1 MPPGSSAASPRSSDP
16 PADTERL
23 LGTAIRLGAD
33 ECEVVRAARRVTTIR
48 ITDSAISE
56 AKQVSDDQYGIRL
69 VARGRIASASVPA
82 GSGRISETVG
92 RMVHASDSIQ
102 LPCRFWR
109 GLAEPASR
117 GRPGELRG
125 TYDARL
131 DRMTC
136 REAEDLAERMIVA
149 ASNKKVGAI
158 TGSLHV
164 VCETFEVS
172 NTRGLHD
179 VEMSTYVAGLVNAE
193 SAPRVRGASASGV
206 AAQQQ
211 QQQRQQQQQPPPP
224 PPPPPYPTVSGIGYG
239 SARTLDGFDPER
251 AGADACEMCVRSENP
266 ASVDGGTYTVIFE
279 PYSVGELLAF
289 VVAPNFDLKRVLDG
303 RSCFSGGTGRP
314 VASELLTIQDDP
326 HAPDAIGSHRID
338 AEGVPTAGRPLV
350 KRGVFE
356 GTYSDLFDYYRA
368 VYDSDD
374 NDNGS
379 DANYGG
385 ANGSAVSDNPDA
397 RNGSPAD
404 ASGSDY
410 AARGIPGESR
420 ILAAAGPGNAAR
432 MAVPMGRGADPIPV
446 SAPHN
451 MSVSSD
457 VEQISPDEMI
467 RDVKKGL
474 LVGRLWYTYAV
485 NPISGDFSCTARSG
499 VFLIRDGQVVSPA
512 RPVRIMHSLP
522 ALLRDI
528 SGIGNDARSV
538 VQWASLS
545 SVAPSLRV
553 ENVPVIRIS

>member
-1 MPPGSSAASPRSSDP
+1 MPSGQSAASPRPPDP
-16 PADTERL
+16 PADPERL
-23 LGTAIRLGAD
+23 LGTAVRLGAD

-48 ITDSAISE
+48 ITDSAVSE
-56 AKQVSDDQYGIRL
+56 AKQISDDQYGIRL

-82 GSGRISETVG
+82 GHGRFSEVVG
-92 RMVHASDSIQ
+92 RMMHASGSIQ
-102 LPCRFWR
+102 RPCRFWR

-136 REAEDLAERMIVA
+136 GEAEDLAERMIVA

-179 VEMSTYVAGLVNAE
+179 VETSTYVAGLVNAE
-193 SAPRVRGASASGV
+193 SALRAGGASASGA

-211 QQQRQQQQQPPPP
+211 SQQQQ
-224 PPPPPYPTVSGIGYG
+224 PPPYPTVSGIGYG

-251 AGADACEMCVRSENP
+251 AGADAREMCLRSENP
-266 ASVDGGTYTVIFE
+266 VSVDGGTYTVVFE

-289 VVAPNFDLKRVLDG
+289 VVAPNFELKRVLDG
-303 RSCFSGGTGRP
+303 RSCFSGSAGRP
-314 VASELLTIQDDP
+314 VASEMLTIRDDP

-338 AEGVPTAGRPLV
+338 AEGMPTAGRPLV
-350 KRGVFE
+350 ERGVFE
-356 GTYSDLFDYYRA
+356 ETYSDLFDYYRA
-368 VYDSDD
+368 VYDNDD
-374 NDNGS
+374 NDDDS
-379 DANYGG
+379 DTNHGG
-385 ANGSAVSDNPDA
+385 ANGSAAPDDHDA
-397 RNGSPAD
+397 AD
-404 ASGSDY
+404 ESSAGISGSDP
-410 AARGIPGESR
+410 AARGPVGEDR
-420 ILAAAGPGNAAR
+420 VLAAARPGNATR
-432 MAVPMGRGADPIPV
+432 MAVPLGRGADPIPV

-457 VEQISPDEMI
+457 VELIPPDEMI
-467 RDVKKGL
+467 QDVKRGL

-499 VFLIRDGQVVSPA
+499 IFLIRDGRIVSPA

-522 ALLRDI
+522 ALLCDI
-528 SGIGNDARSV
+528 SGIGNDARNV

-553 ENVPVIRIS
+553 ENVPVIRI

>member
-1 MPPGSSAASPRSSDP
+1 MPPGSSAASPRSPDTSVDP
-16 PADTERL
+16 ERL

-33 ECEVVRAARRVTTIR
+33 ECEVARAARRVTTIR
-48 ITDSAISE
+48 ITDSAVSE

-92 RMVHASDSIQ
+92 RMMHASGSIQ
-102 LPCRFWR
+102 RPCRFWR
-109 GLAEPASR
+109 GLAEPVSR

-179 VEMSTYVAGLVNAE
+179 VETSTYVAGLVNAE
-193 SAPRVRGASASGV
+193 SALRVRGASASGA

-211 QQQRQQQQQPPPP
+211 QQSQQQQPPL
-224 PPPPPYPTVSGIGYG
+224 PYPTVSGIGYG

-251 AGADACEMCVRSENP
+251 AGADACEMCISSENP

-289 VVAPNFDLKRVLDG
+289 VVAPNFELKRVLDG
-303 RSCFSGGTGRP
+303 RSCFSGSTGRP
-314 VASELLTIQDDP
+314 VASELLTIRDDP

-368 VYDSDD
+368 VYDNDGDD
-374 NDNGS
+374 SGGDDDNGS
-379 DANYGG
+379 DANHGG
-385 ANGSAVSDNPDA
+385 ASGDAASDNHDA
-397 RNGSPAD
+397 GNGPPAG
-404 ASGSDY
+404 ASDSDC
-410 AARGIPGESR
+410 AARGTLGKGR
-420 ILAAAGPGNAAR
+420 VLAAAGPGNAAR

-457 VEQISPDEMI
+457 VEQIPPDEMVQ
-467 RDVKKGL
+467 DVKKGL

-499 VFLIRDGQVVSPA
+499 VFLIRDGQIVSPT

-522 ALLRDI
+522 ALLRDV

-553 ENVPVIRIS
+553 ENVPVIRI

>member
-1 MPPGSSAASPRSSDP
+1 MPSGPSAASPRLPDS
-16 PADTERL
+16 PADPERL
-23 LGTAIRLGAD
+23 LGTAVRLGAD

-48 ITDSAISE
+48 ITDSAVSE

-82 GSGRISETVG
+82 GPGRFSEIVG
-92 RMVHASDSIQ
+92 RMMHESGSIQ
-102 LPCRFWR
+102 RPCRFWR

-117 GRPGELRG
+117 RRPGELRG

-136 REAEDLAERMIVA
+136 GEAEDLAERMIVA

-179 VEMSTYVAGLVNAE
+179 VETSTYVAGLVNAE
-193 SAPRVRGASASGV
+193 SALRAGDVSAPGT

-211 QQQRQQQQQPPPP
+211 QSQQQPQQQQ
-224 PPPPPYPTVSGIGYG
+224 PPPYPTVSGIGYG

-251 AGADACEMCVRSENP
+251 AGADARDMCLRSENP
-266 ASVDGGTYTVIFE
+266 VSVDGGTYTVIFE

-289 VVAPNFDLKRVLDG
+289 VVAPNFELKRVLDG
-303 RSCFSGGTGRP
+303 RSCFSGSAGRP
-314 VASELLTIQDDP
+314 VASEMLTIRDDP

-338 AEGVPTAGRPLV
+338 AEGMPTAGRPLV

-368 VYDSDD
+368 VYDNDD
-374 NDNGS
+374 NDDDSDTNHG
-379 DANYGG
+379 DANGN
-385 ANGSAVSDNPDA
+385 AAPDGHDA
-397 RNGSPAD
+397 ADEPPAGV
-404 ASGSDY
+404 SGSDS
-410 AARGIPGESR
+410 AARGPVGEDR
-420 ILAAAGPGNAAR
+420 VLAAARPGNATR
-432 MAVPMGRGADPIPV
+432 MAVPLGRGADPIPV

-457 VEQISPDEMI
+457 VERIPPDEMI
-467 RDVKKGL
+467 RDVKRGL

-499 VFLIRDGQVVSPA
+499 IALIRDGRIARPA
-512 RPVRIMHSLP
+512 KPVRIMHNLP
-522 ALLRDI
+522 RLLMDV
-528 SGIGNDARSV
+528 SGVGDDTRNV

-545 SVAPSLRV
+545 SVTPSIRV
-553 ENVPVIRIS
+553 ENVPVMRIS

>member
-16 PADTERL
+16 PADPERL
-23 LGTAIRLGAD
+23 LGTAVRLGAD

-69 VARGRIASASVPA
+69 MARGRIASASVPA
-82 GSGRISETVG
+82 GSGRTSEIVE
-92 RMVHASDSIQ
+92 RVMHASGSIQ

-109 GLAEPASR
+109 GLAEPASH
-117 GRPGELRG
+117 GKPGELRG

-164 VCETFEVS
+164 VCETFKVS

-179 VEMSTYVAGLVNAE
+179 VEVSTYVAGLVNAE
-193 SAPRVRGASASGV
+193 SAPRVRGASASGAV
-206 AAQQQ
+206 ARQQQ
-211 QQQRQQQQQPPPP
+211 QQQQSQQQQQQQQQS
-224 PPPPPYPTVSGIGYG
+224 PPPYSTVSGIGYG

-251 AGADACEMCVRSENP
+251 AGADACEMCIRSENP

-289 VVAPNFDLKRVLDG
+289 VVAPNFELKRVLDG

-314 VASELLTIQDDP
+314 VASELLTIRDDP

-368 VYDSDD
+368 VYDSDG
-374 NDNGS
+374 NDSGS
-379 DANYGG
+379 DANYDGT
-385 ANGSAVSDNPDA
+385 SAASDNHDA
-397 RNGSPAD
+397 GNGPLAG

-410 AARGIPGESR
+410 AARGTLGNGR
-420 ILAAAGPGNAAR
+420 VLAAAGPGNAAR

-457 VEQISPDEMI
+457 VEQIPSDEMI

-528 SGIGNDARSV
+528 SGIGNDARNV

-553 ENVPVIRIS
+553 ENVPVIRI

>member
-1 MPPGSSAASPRSSDP
+1 MPPGSSATPPRSPDP
-16 PADTERL
+16 PADPERL
-23 LGTAIRLGAD
+23 LGAAIRLGAD
-33 ECEVVRAARRVTTIR
+33 ECEVVRVARRVTTIR
-48 ITDSAISE
+48 ITDSAVSE

-69 VARGRIASASVPA
+69 VARGRIASASAPA
-82 GSGRISETVG
+82 GSGRISEIVG
-92 RMVHASDSIQ
+92 RMVRASGGIQ
-102 LPCRFWR
+102 RPCRFWR

-117 GRPGELRG
+117 GRTGELRG

-131 DRMTC
+131 DRMTS
-136 REAEDLAERMIVA
+136 REAEDLAERMVAA
-149 ASNKKVGAI
+149 ASNKKVGAV

-164 VCETFEVS
+164 VCEAFEVS

-179 VEMSTYVAGLVNAE
+179 AERSTYVAGLVNAE
-193 SAPRVRGASASGV
+193 SPMRVSGASEPGV
-206 AAQQQ
+206 VAQQQ
-211 QQQRQQQQQPPPP
+211 QQQQQPQPS
-224 PPPPPYPTVSGIGYG
+224 PYPTVSGIGYC

-251 AGADACEMCVRSENP
+251 AGADACNMCICSENP
-266 ASVDGGTYTVIFE
+266 VSVDGGTYTVIFE

-289 VVAPNFDLKRVLDG
+289 VVAPNFELKRVLEG
-303 RSCFSGGTGRP
+303 RSCFSGGAGSP
-314 VASELLTIQDDP
+314 VASEMLTIRDDP

-368 VYDSDD
+368 VYDPGGDD
-374 NDNGS
+374 GGDDGGNGTNHGATNGS
-379 DANYGG
+379 T
-385 ANGSAVSDNPDA
+385 VSGFDH
-397 RNGSPAD
+397 
-404 ASGSDY
+404 
-410 AARGIPGESR
+410 AARGPAQGR

-432 MAVPMGRGADPIPV
+432 MAVPVGRGADPIPV

-457 VEQISPDEMI
+457 AEQIPPDEMI
-467 RDVKKGL
+467 RDVKRGL

-499 VFLIRDGQVVSPA
+499 IFLIRGGRVVSPA
-512 RPVRIMHSLP
+512 RPVRIMHGLP

-528 SGIGNDARSV
+528 SGIGNDARNV
-538 VQWASLS
+538 VQWASLP

-553 ENVPVIRIS
+553 ENVPVIRI